1 MNQKKARKIITVVI
15 AAVFIVSFDLYGCNK
30 TYKPADDEIALQIT
44 LDTKEDVGL
53 IVYDYSVGENEFS
66 GGVSNADKSL
76 INHNDVIIQPLNKQQ
91 DFNNLS
97 DIENL
102 TIKFTI
108 ITEYVDPNYDNIY
121 PEEYTKVIET
131 PIALNA
137 HYSESYFITII
148 GDQTNGYQ
156 AFLEE

>member
-15 AAVFIVSFDLYGCNK
+15 VAVFIVSFALYGCNK

-76 INHNDVIIQPLNKQQ
+76 INHNDVIIQSLNKQQ
-91 DFNNLS
+91 DLS
-97 DIENL
+97 LIH
-102 TIKFTI
+102 I
-108 ITEYVDPNYDNIY
+108 
-121 PEEYTKVIET
+121 
-131 PIALNA
+131 
-137 HYSESYFITII
+137 
-148 GDQTNGYQ
+148 
-156 AFLEE
+156 